1 MWEELGISGGTA
13 LIVLAALY
21 FVVKWAVKNG
31 IKEAYRDITGKKT
44 KDDDELEKLVNSYT
58 KSNNSEEND
67 EL

>member
-13 LIVLAALY
+13 IIVLAALY
-21 FVVKWAVKNG
+21 FIVKWAVKNG

-44 KDDDELEKLVNSYT
+44 KDDEELENLVNTYT

-67 EL
+67 